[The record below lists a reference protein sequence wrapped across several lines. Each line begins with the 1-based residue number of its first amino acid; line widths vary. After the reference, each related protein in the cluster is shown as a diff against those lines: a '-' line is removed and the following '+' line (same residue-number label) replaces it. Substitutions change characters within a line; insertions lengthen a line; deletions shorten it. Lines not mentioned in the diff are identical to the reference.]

1 MNSTPTHAH
10 ALTLALDP
18 SATSLTREQ
27 MAAILASH
35 ADMIWNIANKLAAM
49 SCNRSVPIEDI
60 HAHVRLG
67 FVRAASKFDPSMG
80 RAFSTY
86 AYRSGWNE
94 GVTYCRYEN
103 ARGFHVPTCH
113 PSWTAPRSV
122 WIDRDF
128 DVPDKSSQ
136 EEISDPGDFW
146 VRALRRLPLTQKKVL
161 RGTYRDGKFDREI
174 AVEIGLSITR
184 VGQIRKEA
192 LRKLKART
200 SLLLMATGRAA

>member
-10 ALTLALDP
+10 TLTLTLDP
-18 SATSLTREQ
+18 TAKSLTREQ
-27 MAAILASH
+27 AAELLASH
-35 ADMIWNIANKLAAM
+35 ADMMWDIANKLAAM
-49 SCNRSVPIEDI
+49 SCNRRVPLEDI

-67 FVRAASKFDPSMG
+67 FVRAASKFSPAWG
-80 RAFSTY
+80 CQFSTY
-86 AYRSGWNE
+86 AYRSGWRE
-94 GVTYCRYEN
+94 GVTYCRLEN

-113 PSWTAPRSV
+113 PAWTAPRSV

-146 VRALRRLPLTQKKVL
+146 VKALRRLPLTQKKVL
-161 RGTYRDGKFDREI
+161 RGTYRDKKFDREI
-174 AVEIGLSITR
+174 AAEIVLSTAR